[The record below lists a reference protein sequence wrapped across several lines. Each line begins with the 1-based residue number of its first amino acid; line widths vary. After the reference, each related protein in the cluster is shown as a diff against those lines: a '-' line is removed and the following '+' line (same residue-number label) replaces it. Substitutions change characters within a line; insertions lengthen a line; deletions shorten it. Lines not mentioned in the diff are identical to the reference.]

1 MTASKPERPS
11 APNRRRFIQRG
22 AALTLSPLVGSL
34 AACGGDG
41 NPTSASSFAAA
52 GAADASARSYGIADR
67 SITINVVNAIPSTTL
82 AYGNAASRSG
92 SLPQASQTQ
101 VATGQST
108 AVSASNSWGDCTG
121 SFSLAGGDASFAVS
135 YTHPFGSQPTTVS
148 VTPSAGYVS
157 GADAATF
164 PGHDSVANLTLYR
177 GVATANGA
185 WVVPLAQLATPPA
198 NNCQDFANSMFGS
211 NVRTAAAIQS
221 AYQSTGPLGYV
232 PPADFTGG
240 QLAGFVAQW
249 VQRWQSGAA
258 YGVLPAADAQL
269 VDALKQ
275 YVSSASNAGPLTMWV
290 PQIAWQAGSDP
301 AVFALT
307 GYRAFPFVDAQG
319 NWNASTLSAFLT
331 LLAAG
336 SHIVAISATNDLPA
350 GVTMQAFDSFMG
362 ASGLTTSTDIGNSHY
377 ASVLNTTG
385 RYYLSVGSD
394 FAPANCGLILSFL
407 YGRTVNNLLAGAG
420 AYNTFIQLE
429 GWQAG
434 GSRHNADYATYQ
446 QTLWNISTYGASAY
460 SEKRATS
467 IFLAPAGWTPQV
479 YQTTRMMPYVGAYAQ
494 SNGSPQGWLNT
505 SLVTIPADAP
515 ALPSRYVSS

>member
-82 AYGNAASRSG
+82 AYGNAASQSG
-92 SLPQASQTQ
+92 SLPQASQAQ

-121 SFSLAGGDASFAVS
+121 SFSLAGGGASFAIS

-148 VTPSAGYVS
+148 VTPSAGYASVPTPPRFPVTTRS
-157 GADAATF
+157 RISRCIAASRPRMARGSSRSRSSRRRRPTTARISRTACSAATCAR
-164 PGHDSVANLTLYR
+164 PRPSSPRTKAPAR
-177 GVATANGA
+177 SATCRPPTSPAASWRPSSRNGRSA
-185 WVVPLAQLATPPA
+185 
-198 NNCQDFANSMFGS
+198 G
-211 NVRTAAAIQS
+211 RAAR
-221 AYQSTGPLGYV
+221 P
-232 PPADFTGG
+232 
-240 QLAGFVAQW
+240 
-249 VQRWQSGAA
+249 
-258 YGVLPAADAQL
+258 GVLPAADAQL
-269 VDALKQ
+269 VDALKR
-275 YVSSASNAGPLTMWV
+275 YVSGASNAGPLTMWV

-319 NWNASTLSAFLT
+319 NWNTSTLSAFLT

-336 SHIVAISATNDLPA
+336 SHIVAISATSDLPA

-420 AYNTFIQLE
+420 TYNTFIQLE

-446 QTLWNISTYGASAY
+446 QTL
-460 SEKRATS
+460 EHLDVRR
-467 IFLAPAGWTPQV
+467 V
-479 YQTTRMMPYVGAYAQ
+479 RV
-494 SNGSPQGWLNT
+494 
-505 SLVTIPADAP
+505 
-515 ALPSRYVSS
+515 